1 MTRGGSI
8 RIGGG
13 GLVFVPII
21 ITIIIRTIISE
32 GGVIL
37 TEVEDQDFSTAPL
50 GTEDLREGEAGDPQ
64 EELEV
69 IDKAK
74 TSFQLFLTVKSAP
87 SGVRWFFFWIM
98 LFHFGSSKDEDTIL
112 YGNCYRAGPLFPDPL
127 FEPVLKGQ
135 VFVNQVTLHL
145 QSSIELIC
153 LNFNPINR
161 ETQ

>member
-1 MTRGGSI
+1 MSARQKKVASHDAPGSTI
-8 RIGGG
+8 MAQSRVGIPPESTSDR
-13 GLVFVPII
+13 VFRQTP
-21 ITIIIRTIISE
+21 
-32 GGVIL
+32 
-37 TEVEDQDFSTAPL
+37 
-50 GTEDLREGEAGDPQ
+50 
-64 EELEV
+64 
-69 IDKAK
+69 
-74 TSFQLFLTVKSAP
+74 SFQLFLIVKSAP
-87 SGVRWFFFWIM
+87 SEVRWFFFWIM